1 MEYQEKQALKLERY
15 QELQSKAERESQD
28 AYNNSTRLS
37 EAIPFGQPILIG
49 HHSEARHRRDIER
62 IRNNMNKSIELKE
75 KAEYYKNKVDNIL
88 NPNSINSDNP
98 EALNLLKEKL
108 EGLEAKREKFKE
120 YNKHAKKENKEILPN
135 YALSNLS
142 QNIRSVKERISN
154 LEALKEIPETEKTI
168 NGITL
173 KTDKDDNRVKLFFPS
188 IPSEEVRTKLKQN
201 GFKWSPLNKAWQRQL
216 NNRALYIA
224 EEIIKEVL

>member
-15 QELQSKAERESQD
+15 QELQNKAERKSQE

-37 EAIPFGQPILIG
+37 EAIPFGQPILVG
-49 HHSEARHRRDIER
+49 HHSETRHRRDIER
-62 IRNNMNKSIELKE
+62 IHNNMNKSIELKK
-75 KAEYYKNKVDNIL
+75 KAEYYKNKIDNIL

-108 EGLEAKREKFKE
+108 KGLEDKREKAKE
-120 YNKHAKKENKEILPN
+120 LKKNDKDIPSWFF
-135 YALSNLS
+135 SNLS
-142 QNIRSVKERISN
+142 QNIRSVKERINN
-154 LEALKEIPETEKTI
+154 LEVLKQIPKTEKTI

-188 IPSEEVRTKLKQN
+188 IPSEEIRTKLKQN

-224 EEIIKEVL
+224 EEILSKVL